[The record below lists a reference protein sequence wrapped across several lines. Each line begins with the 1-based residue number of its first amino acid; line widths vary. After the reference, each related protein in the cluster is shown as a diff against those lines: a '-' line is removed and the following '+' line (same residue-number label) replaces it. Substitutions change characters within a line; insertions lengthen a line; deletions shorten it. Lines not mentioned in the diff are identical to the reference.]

1 MNTIRNIYAV
11 LVLVALC
18 LASCEMK
25 NELEGKYNLKND
37 EGLLTLELMNKTQTT
52 PVTKAEGVALEDEL
66 DVNTYKVEIIDKTT
80 EAVVRSFKSYADLK
94 EALPLVVPTGE
105 YMIAARS
112 GEKQEASR
120 VPYYEGASAIKVQ
133 QGMEARA
140 EVVCK
145 SAMVKVSLNVSEEFL
160 KMFADDYVFTISNG
174 KGGVL
179 YVSKK
184 DLGAVYLSVHDGAT
198 SIQIMAKV
206 KEAET
211 GRDIQTVYT
220 VSKPGAETLQG
231 GDSFNVTVKPIEEGV
246 DPDDPDVT
254 PSDPKLGIQLAID
267 LTMDEDGITV
277 SIPTE
282 CIDESTPDPTPAP
295 TPDPTPVGGPEII
308 GVKTFELSLSDPN
321 ATVQVTMSAPA
332 GIKNLYV
339 LIQPGN
345 AGFEEAITMAGLK
358 DQFDLAN
365 LGDLKDVVEQPME
378 NGGIGLLAPGT
389 VIKDEKE
396 FIFDISSFIPL
407 LALFEE
413 GTHIF
418 KMQLVDNNGNAT
430 KEADLTIAFK

>member
-66 DVNTYKVEIIDKTT
+66 DVNTYKVEIIDKNT

-282 CIDESTPDPTPAP
+282 CIDESTPDPTP
-295 TPDPTPVGGPEII
+295 DPTPVGGPEII
-308 GVKTFELSLSDPN
+308 GADDVVEVDASAAEYPTVKITIKAD
-321 ATVQVTMSAPA
+321 A
-332 GIKNLYV
+332 GIRNLFV
-339 LIQPGN
+339 TIDSESEDFKGLI
-345 AGFEEAITMAGLK
+345 ASMGLTS
-358 DQFDLAN
+358 FDLAN
-365 LGDLKDVVEQPME
+365 PGELKDFLV
-378 NGGIGLLAPGT
+378 NNLGLGNP
-389 VIKDEKE
+389 KDETN
-396 FIFDISSFIPL
+396 FLFDISGFMGLLPDFGNVQHSFIL
-407 LALFEE
+407 RV
-413 GTHIF
+413 
-418 KMQLVDNNGNAT
+418 VDNNGEDINKT
-430 KEADLTIAFK
+430 LKVKVINVSQDE

>member
-66 DVNTYKVEIIDKTT
+66 DVNTYKVEIIDKNT

-160 KMFADDYVFTISNG
+160 KMFADDYVFTIPMVKVACFMS
-174 KGGVL
+174 L
-179 YVSKK
+179 KK
-184 DLGAVYLSVHDGAT
+184 
-198 SIQIMAKV
+198 IW
-206 KEAET
+206 
-211 GRDIQTVYT
+211 
-220 VSKPGAETLQG
+220 
-231 GDSFNVTVKPIEEGV
+231 
-246 DPDDPDVT
+246 
-254 PSDPKLGIQLAID
+254 
-267 LTMDEDGITV
+267 
-277 SIPTE
+277 
-282 CIDESTPDPTPAP
+282 
-295 TPDPTPVGGPEII
+295 
-308 GVKTFELSLSDPN
+308 EL
-321 ATVQVTMSAPA
+321 
-332 GIKNLYV
+332 
-339 LIQPGN
+339 
-345 AGFEEAITMAGLK
+345 
-358 DQFDLAN
+358 
-365 LGDLKDVVEQPME
+365 
-378 NGGIGLLAPGT
+378 
-389 VIKDEKE
+389 
-396 FIFDISSFIPL
+396 FI
-407 LALFEE
+407 
-413 GTHIF
+413 
-418 KMQLVDNNGNAT
+418 
-430 KEADLTIAFK
+430 

>member
-37 EGLLTLELMNKTQTT
+37 EGLLTLELMNKAQTT

-66 DVNTYKVEIIDKTT
+66 DVNTYKVEIIDKNT

-231 GDSFNVTVKPIEEGV
+231 GDSFNVTVKPIEEGIRMIR
-246 DPDDPDVT
+246 T
-254 PSDPKLGIQLAID
+254 
-267 LTMDEDGITV
+267 
-277 SIPTE
+277 
-282 CIDESTPDPTPAP
+282 
-295 TPDPTPVGGPEII
+295 
-308 GVKTFELSLSDPN
+308 
-321 ATVQVTMSAPA
+321 
-332 GIKNLYV
+332 
-339 LIQPGN
+339 
-345 AGFEEAITMAGLK
+345 
-358 DQFDLAN
+358 
-365 LGDLKDVVEQPME
+365 
-378 NGGIGLLAPGT
+378 
-389 VIKDEKE
+389 
-396 FIFDISSFIPL
+396 
-407 LALFEE
+407 
-413 GTHIF
+413 
-418 KMQLVDNNGNAT
+418 
-430 KEADLTIAFK
+430 